1 MPEPVKAGV
10 IANLTKPD
18 AIQRT
23 TEVVSGLRTLGV
35 EVRVETVTAEACG
48 FPAGEP
54 LADLAKR
61 VEVIVVLGGDGTIL
75 RTAQVCGQHLKPLAG
90 LNTGRLGFL
99 TTATEADLTPFV
111 EAIASRQYTLSKRS
125 LLEVNFISS
134 DGRWHSLNA
143 LNEVT
148 ITRGAISRLIRLE
161 VLCDGNF
168 LNRFNGDGLIIATP
182 TGSTAYSLSA
192 GGPLVSPTAA
202 VLLVTPI
209 CAHALASR
217 AFVTED
223 TVTLTIKAEEGQE
236 EILLNMDGGTP
247 FTLQQDQPITIRKA
261 QPHVP
266 LVVLPN
272 TTFFQVL
279 QQKLRWMVTHGE

>member
-1 MPEPVKAGV
+1 MSSIVKAGI

-18 AIQRT
+18 AIERT
-23 TEVVSGLRTLGV
+23 LEVVAGLRAKGV
-35 EVRVETVTAEACG
+35 EVIWETVTAEACG
-48 FPAGEP
+48 APAGQSLDALTP
-54 LADLAKR
+54 Q

-75 RTAQVCGQHLKPLAG
+75 RTAQICGRHVKPLAA

-99 TTATEADLTPFV
+99 TTATETELPAFV
-111 EAIASRQYTLSKRS
+111 EAIATRQYALSKRR
-125 LLEVNFISS
+125 LLTVEFVSS
-134 DGRWHSLNA
+134 DAERRKHHA

-161 VLCDGNF
+161 VFCDGVS
-168 LNRFNGDGLIIATP
+168 LNRFNGDGLIVATP

-192 GGPLVSPTAA
+192 GGPLVSPRAE

-223 TVTLTIKAEEGQE
+223 TVTLTIKPDEEQE
-236 EILLNMDGGTP
+236 EILLTADGGTP
-247 FTLQQDQPITIRKA
+247 FALSADEVITIRKA
-261 QPHVP
+261 SYQVP

-272 TTFFQVL
+272 TSFYDIL
-279 QQKLRWMVTHGE
+279 QQKLRWMATNV

>member
-1 MPEPVKAGV
+1 MSSPVKAGI

-18 AIQRT
+18 AIERT
-23 TEVVSGLRTLGV
+23 QEVVAGLLAKGV
-35 EVRVETVTAEACG
+35 EVFWETVTAEACG
-48 FPAGEP
+48 APAGESLESLTP
-54 LADLAKR
+54 K

-75 RTAQVCGQHLKPLAG
+75 RTAQICGHHVKPLAA

-99 TTATEADLTPFV
+99 TTATETELLAFV
-111 EAIASRQYTLSKRS
+111 EAIATRQYSLSKRR
-125 LLEVNFISS
+125 LLTVDFVSS
-134 DGRWHSLNA
+134 DSSRRTHHA

-161 VLCDGNF
+161 VFCDGVS
-168 LNRFNGDGLIIATP
+168 LNRFNGDGLIVATP

-192 GGPLVSPTAA
+192 GGPLVSPRAE

-223 TVTLTIKAEEGQE
+223 TVTLTIKPDDEQE
-236 EILLNMDGGTP
+236 EILLTVDGGTP
-247 FTLQQDQPITIRKA
+247 FPLRADEIITIRKA
-261 QPHVP
+261 SYQVP

-272 TTFFQVL
+272 TSFYDIL
-279 QQKLRWMVTHGE
+279 QQKLRWMATNV